1 MKLFELLK
9 SLHDRLLEFSR
20 ELKFDKKNR
29 IYFSQI
35 ALYGTLIE
43 FAGAIT
49 TLIEH
54 RGRIAVPSVFRS
66 FLEAAVELRNLNSDP
81 AYIEHM
87 YAGHVKHWLDVMNE
101 AKKGNPYLT
110 KIGAE
115 PNLDDAIAK
124 DEAALAELVAK
135 KKGPLQVFQRFK
147 LAGMVQEY
155 ESMYNFLSCDAH
167 SNIRALVDR
176 HFEECDED
184 FNLAYYKD
192 EPLES
197 FAATL
202 DGTVALLLQ
211 ASLDTHKAFD
221 SKRIADIESMLAE
234 FAAVRSEYVA

>member
-1 MKLFELLK
+1 MKLLELFK

-20 ELKFDKKNR
+20 ELKFDKKDR
-29 IYFSQI
+29 VHFSQI

-43 FAGAIT
+43 FAGAIII
-49 TLIEH
+49 LIEH

-87 YAGHVKHWLDVMNE
+87 YAGHVKHWLDDMKE
-101 AKKGNPYLT
+101 AKTGNPYLS
-110 KIGAE
+110 KIGAV
-115 PNLDDAIAK
+115 PNLDNAIAK
-124 DEAALAELVAK
+124 DESTLAGLRAK
-135 KKGPLQVFQRFK
+135 KKGPLTVFQRFE

-155 ESMYNFLSCDAH
+155 KSMYNSLSCDTH

-176 HFEECDED
+176 HFEECGED

-202 DGTVALLLQ
+202 DGTVVLLLQ
-211 ASLDTHKAFD
+211 ASLDTHKAFE
-221 SKRIADIESMLAE
+221 SRRVADIESMLVE
-234 FAAVRSEYVA
+234 FAAVRREYAA